1 MLRANLG
8 LLSLVEAIGENP
20 RSIGASGRPN
30 DSSQV
35 CIQIASRGA
44 RALHTVLHEPTTRR
58 SQAERS
64 PVAGEKRGPRTPTSV
79 EKAAQEKRVA
89 STFSPLD
96 VDEGGAARECHG

>member
-1 MLRANLG
+1 M
-8 LLSLVEAIGENP
+8 
-20 RSIGASGRPN
+20 
-30 DSSQV
+30 
-35 CIQIASRGA
+35 
-44 RALHTVLHEPTTRR
+44 PTTRR

-96 VDEGGAARECHG
+96 EDEGGAARECHG

>member
-1 MLRANLG
+1 VKTRG
-8 LLSLVEAIGENP
+8 QSELLVAQTT
-20 RSIGASGRPN
+20 A
-30 DSSQV
+30 V
-35 CIQIASRGA
+35 KFASRSHPGGA
-44 RALHTVLHEPTTRR
+44 RALHASTMPTTRR

-96 VDEGGAARECHG
+96 EDEGGAARECHG